1 MHCVRRSFGL
11 SLDNRTSPKPRPSGG
26 LAEWLDGM
34 QTDRETERLEA
45 TIPVA
50 RVRKMRRP

>member
-11 SLDNRTSPKPRPSGG
+11 SLDNRRSPKPRPSGG